1 MGYSRDRPARACT
14 GTHAQTKVL
23 EQVRTCIEIYVC
35 INVSHIIYLCINPT
49 TTRQYSNKYR
59 STFGIWLE
67 NIVLVKAVIVEIDL
81 CYLQSS
87 MPVVR
92 TKQKSTAFLEQI
104 KETLTVGRPTEKGR
118 CNRTRTE
125 LRTLQFCAHPELQR
139 EIVREEKLLLFS
151 QCPSFEKRHLETIL
165 SSLRSCRLKGNC
177 ALPKPT
183 HPSPGVITYGNEG
196 ARHGGIKVENSF
208 CLVVFA
214 PLRFASFD
222 VRTICQLYRQK
233 YSQQ

>member
-14 GTHAQTKVL
+14 GIHAQTKVL
-23 EQVRTCIEIYVC
+23 EQVRACKEIYVC
-35 INVSHIIYLCINPT
+35 SNVSHIIYLCINPT

-67 NIVLVKAVIVEIDL
+67 NIVLVKAVKVEIDL
-81 CYLQSS
+81 CYLLST

-125 LRTLQFCAHPELQR
+125 LRTLQFLRTPRITKGNRQR
-139 EIVREEKLLLFS
+139 GKTATFLTMPIVRKETPRNYSLVTSVVPPQRQL
-151 QCPSFEKRHLETIL
+151 CPAEADASVTWCDY
-165 SSLRSCRLKGNC
+165 LR
-177 ALPKPT
+177 
-183 HPSPGVITYGNEG
+183 
-196 ARHGGIKVENSF
+196 
-208 CLVVFA
+208 
-214 PLRFASFD
+214 
-222 VRTICQLYRQK
+222 Q
-233 YSQQ
+233 